1 LSDPRG
7 MLTRLVLGALLSLCL
22 SATLWADLQAFVA
35 TDVVELKDGK
45 KIQCLILMESSRG
58 VLVVMPDPE
67 QGEDAYRQQFI
78 PKSQIKHMVRGPRQ
92 GGTKAFQTDTELAR
106 KVVQG
111 SGFQPETTSR
121 TQPAEP
127 ITPTGPIAPATPPVT
142 AKPAPVPAG
151 GKGALPAKDLTEAYL
166 QRFPALEEAS
176 QMLGG
181 RTILAKSIES
191 TLADPAARQEA
202 ERLLDMFLQTAEAK
216 AAPRRKMPVKR
227 KKAKPAPRTP
237 KRMPA
242 AKRK

>member
-1 LSDPRG
+1 

-58 VLVVMPDPE
+58 VLIIMPDPE

-78 PKSQIKHMVRGPRQ
+78 PKNQIKQMVRGPRQ

-106 KVVQG
+106 KVIQG
-111 SGFQPETTSR
+111 SGFQPEAASR
-121 TQPAEP
+121 AQPAEP

-142 AKPAPVPAG
+142 ARPAPAPVPAG
-151 GKGALPAKDLTEAYL
+151 EKGALQARDLTEAYL

-181 RTILAKSIES
+181 RTLLAKSIER